1 MAEIYAS
8 ILSLRK
14 QDVERKLK
22 KVLKK
27 IKGVHIDIMD
37 GKFVPNTTFFN
48 PAFVNSLQL
57 PLFKDVHLMVKSPEK
72 HIKYYIAAGANAIG
86 IHAESTRYALR
97 IIKDIKKSNVNAA
110 LALNPETKIEK
121 IKKYL
126 PLVDEVLVMTV
137 HPGFAG
143 QKLIASVIPKIKK
156 LKQIREKEK
165 LNFRIKVD
173 GGIKTSHIKMLEKAG
188 ADILVIGSALF
199 EK

>member
-72 HIKYYIAAGANAIG
+72 HIKYYIAAGANTLD

-110 LALNPETKIEK
+110 LALNPEAKIEK

-143 QKLIASVIPKIKK
+143 QKLIASLIPKIKK

-173 GGIKTSHIKMLEKAG
+173 GGIKSSHIKMLENAG

-199 EK
+199 GK